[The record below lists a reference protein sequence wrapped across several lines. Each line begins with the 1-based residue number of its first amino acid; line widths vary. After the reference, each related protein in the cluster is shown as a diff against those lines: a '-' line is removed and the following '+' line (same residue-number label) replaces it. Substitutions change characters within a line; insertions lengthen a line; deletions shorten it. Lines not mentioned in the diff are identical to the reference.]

1 MRGRHG
7 GTWRDTPP
15 RLPHPSPP
23 PPSRVILVR
32 NTSLHGHI
40 ISIRIHELSAILP
53 IYIGSVECSS
63 LLNELHR
70 NRPARPMTHDLMV
83 ETVKLMGFTVER
95 VCITAL
101 VGSTYHAAVHYR
113 KRDPVEEEGEEAGA
127 GDDPSSTASTKKDES
142 NHNNKNNQNVDIS
155 TGSLI
160 MADARPSDALNLAV
174 RFQAPI
180 YVDRDVAVR
189 MAQAAPD
196 TPESSVDL
204 DEASGDANAGSKD
217 VRKWK
222 ATHEWER
229 KERSEALRARERERE
244 DLKKTVTAELQTHE
258 DTTVLTTL
266 QLRLAI
272 EHEDYEKAAQLRD
285 ELDKTVR
292 GSRELALLF
301 AMESALLDRR
311 FDEAKQMKA
320 QLEAV
325 REQEKKAK
333 EEREVMGGDSD
344 EREETIRGLAE
355 AGDVMEEDTREKQE
369 YE

>member
-1 MRGRHG
+1 M
-7 GTWRDTPP
+7 
-15 RLPHPSPP
+15 
-23 PPSRVILVR
+23 
-32 NTSLHGHI
+32 
-40 ISIRIHELSAILP
+40 
-53 IYIGSVECSS
+53 
-63 LLNELHR
+63 
-70 NRPARPMTHDLMV
+70 
-83 ETVKLMGFTVER
+83 
-95 VCITAL
+95 
-101 VGSTYHAAVHYR
+101 
-113 KRDPVEEEGEEAGA
+113 
-127 GDDPSSTASTKKDES
+127 
-142 NHNNKNNQNVDIS
+142 
-155 TGSLI
+155 
-160 MADARPSDALNLAV
+160 
-174 RFQAPI
+174 
-180 YVDRDVAVR
+180 
-189 MAQAAPD
+189 
-196 TPESSVDL
+196 
-204 DEASGDANAGSKD
+204 
-217 VRKWK
+217 
-222 ATHEWER
+222 
-229 KERSEALRARERERE
+229 
-244 DLKKTVTAELQTHE
+244 
-258 DTTVLTTL
+258 LTTL

>member
-1 MRGRHG
+1 
-7 GTWRDTPP
+7 
-15 RLPHPSPP
+15 
-23 PPSRVILVR
+23 
-32 NTSLHGHI
+32 
-40 ISIRIHELSAILP
+40 
-53 IYIGSVECSS
+53 
-63 LLNELHR
+63 
-70 NRPARPMTHDLMV
+70 
-83 ETVKLMGFTVER
+83 
-95 VCITAL
+95 
-101 VGSTYHAAVHYR
+101 
-113 KRDPVEEEGEEAGA
+113 
-127 GDDPSSTASTKKDES
+127 
-142 NHNNKNNQNVDIS
+142 
-155 TGSLI
+155 

-258 DTTVLTTL
+258 DPTVLTTL